1 MVEYT
6 DLVIGTDYWYVFIP
20 THSINSQVT
29 KIEKIQLEKIVEDG
43 IKFRIYYDDYL
54 TVSSVLEKDRLNQIF
69 QINDLDSAKK
79 MWAKEIFQGFTQTYG
94 IDFSEFIT
102 LYKKIQI
109 EHPEWII

>member
-6 DLVIGTDYWYVFIP
+6 DLELESDYWYVFIP
-20 THSINSQVT
+20 NQSINSQVT
-29 KIEKIQLEKIVEDG
+29 KIERIQLEKIVDDG
-43 IKFRIYYDDYL
+43 IKFKIYYDGYL
-54 TVSSVLEKDRLNQIF
+54 TVGSVLEKDRLNQIF
-69 QINDLDSAKK
+69 QINDLESAKK
-79 MWAKEIFQGFTQTYG
+79 MWAKEFFHGFTQIYG